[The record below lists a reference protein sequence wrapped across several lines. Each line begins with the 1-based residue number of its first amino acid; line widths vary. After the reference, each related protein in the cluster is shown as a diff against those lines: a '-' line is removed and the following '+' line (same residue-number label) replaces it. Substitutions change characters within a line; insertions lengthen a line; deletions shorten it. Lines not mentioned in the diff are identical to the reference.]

1 MAAQEYTYVEAG
13 PDCPASPNIRNT
25 HNAFQP
31 NFLSA
36 GERVV
41 GRGGIPLS
49 QALPFTLL
57 LILTCTICND
67 EIRLKILHTVK
78 YSERKNISFFGA
90 PVCLRGYLSR

>member
-36 GERVV
+36 GDRVL

-49 QALPFTLL
+49 QALPSHIT
-57 LILTCTICND
+57 IIINCTI
-67 EIRLKILHTVK
+67 
-78 YSERKNISFFGA
+78 
-90 PVCLRGYLSR
+90 